1 MLAFAAVLIGYVG
14 LLVAI
19 PYLATA
25 DGPSHLGA
33 GVALWD
39 VLGGGQSVVE
49 DYTTLNGVPFTN
61 ALPDVPMGL
70 LATIIGPQVAEKLA
84 IGGFVVGFPLA
95 VAFAIRSVQ
104 PRRWWFAFVALP
116 FSFPFVLHY
125 GFYPYCYGLL
135 GFVLV
140 AGWVLRAQGS
150 WPTRATLTLM
160 FLLTATYVAHV
171 LPFVLAVAFIGVVAL
186 VDVVVSGWGSWRGVV
201 RRWIPALVAAVPG
214 LILSIVLVAIGLAES
229 RSAAVTDG
237 TAVSPGISPLVEL
250 VSVLTLAYGTVFF
263 GSRETVIIAILAV
276 LLAVLFL
283 VALARRVGHPTIERT
298 DATLVFAV
306 LVTAAIVVLPSGAN
320 FAAGG
325 SHLGQRLAPVPVVML
340 LMWLAGQDV
349 TVGRPESAR
358 RSETIFRSLV
368 VVVSLAVTIGLVA
381 VRLPAY
387 RATSNRI
394 EGLVAL
400 APCVAPNATVV
411 QVNLGRDPVGGSL
424 LTAETGRLTAAAN
437 GWDLGTIGA
446 ALPFFQLRNRPETD
460 PYRYLTPD
468 GSIEGTPP
476 RIDPRAYQ
484 AATPGRV
491 DYLIVAGRPV
501 AEQQVLSAPS
511 WLALDRQIEADF
523 ALVATSSDG
532 YFELYGQRGPDGVAP
547 VAGSAC
553 PT

>member
-1 MLAFAAVLIGYVG
+1 
-14 LLVAI
+14 
-19 PYLATA
+19 
-25 DGPSHLGA
+25 
-33 GVALWD
+33 
-39 VLGGGQSVVE
+39 
-49 DYTTLNGVPFTN
+49 
-61 ALPDVPMGL
+61 
-70 LATIIGPQVAEKLA
+70 
-84 IGGFVVGFPLA
+84 
-95 VAFAIRSVQ
+95 
-104 PRRWWFAFVALP
+104 
-116 FSFPFVLHY
+116 
-125 GFYPYCYGLL
+125 
-135 GFVLV
+135 
-140 AGWVLRAQGS
+140 
-150 WPTRATLTLM
+150 
-160 FLLTATYVAHV
+160 
-171 LPFVLAVAFIGVVAL
+171 
-186 VDVVVSGWGSWRGVV
+186 
-201 RRWIPALVAAVPG
+201 
-214 LILSIVLVAIGLAES
+214 
-229 RSAAVTDG
+229 
-237 TAVSPGISPLVEL
+237 
-250 VSVLTLAYGTVFF
+250 
-263 GSRETVIIAILAV
+263 
-276 LLAVLFL
+276 
-283 VALARRVGHPTIERT
+283 
-298 DATLVFAV
+298 
-306 LVTAAIVVLPSGAN
+306 
-320 FAAGG
+320 
-325 SHLGQRLAPVPVVML
+325 
-340 LMWLAGQDV
+340 
-349 TVGRPESAR
+349 
-358 RSETIFRSLV
+358 LV